1 MQLSGI
7 KKKKP
12 FLGLLL
18 MEVGGF
24 TSCIVYF
31 VNYYRNDL
39 LIVYLKSLDLPSKK
53 KLGYLGDEN

>member
-1 MQLSGI
+1 
-7 KKKKP
+7 
-12 FLGLLL
+12 